1 MREGEREK
9 MYSKQPNIHKNSEAR
24 KSLKNIK
31 DSQSWGF
38 AGGRC
43 GQWGPECGSVV
54 RDKVERFPNKC
65 FGVWTLRKVN
75 RNAHEFKYSIMSRL
89 PKYLECFLT
98 SAFKHILVKI
108 KTSSA
113 AGT

>member
-1 MREGEREK
+1 MKGTKSIVSRL
-9 MYSKQPNIHKNSEAR
+9 NIHKNSEAR

-65 FGVWTLRKVN
+65 FGVWTLRKVII
-75 RNAHEFKYSIMSRL
+75 EMLMSTNIQSC
-89 PKYLECFLT
+89 PDYLN
-98 SAFKHILVKI
+98 I
-108 KTSSA
+108 
-113 AGT
+113 